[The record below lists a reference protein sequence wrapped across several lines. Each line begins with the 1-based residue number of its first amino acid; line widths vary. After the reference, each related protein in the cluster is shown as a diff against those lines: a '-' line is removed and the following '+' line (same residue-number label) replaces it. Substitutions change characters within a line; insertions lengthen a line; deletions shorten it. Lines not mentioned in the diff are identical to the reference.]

1 MLSHLLP
8 QYIYCCH
15 SMVLQIGQ
23 PYEESSWMQD
33 YMGIKVSTYE
43 TEVELDENC
52 FEDLCLNTY
61 G

>member
-33 YMGIKVSTYE
+33 YMGIKFSPMK
-43 TEVELDENC
+43 LKLSLMKIALRI
-52 FEDLCLNTY
+52 FA
-61 G
+61 